1 MTTLTC
7 VCPCG
12 AQGVQR
18 DVWGADPNL
27 QAHLCPDHV
36 VSQLLGTTAG
46 MGDVGITVG
55 MREVG
60 TTVAWGTWAWQ
71 VWEPLWHRGYGHG
84 GLGHHY
90 GTGDMGTT
98 MAWGMWAWGT

>member
-1 MTTLTC
+1 MTTLTR

-18 DVWGADPNL
+18 DVGGADPNL

-36 VSQLLGTTAG
+36 VSQRLGTTVG

-55 MREVG
+55 MGDVGITVGTREVG

-71 VWEPLWHRGYGHG
+71 VWAPV
-84 GLGHHY
+84 
-90 GTGDMGTT
+90 
-98 MAWGMWAWGT
+98 